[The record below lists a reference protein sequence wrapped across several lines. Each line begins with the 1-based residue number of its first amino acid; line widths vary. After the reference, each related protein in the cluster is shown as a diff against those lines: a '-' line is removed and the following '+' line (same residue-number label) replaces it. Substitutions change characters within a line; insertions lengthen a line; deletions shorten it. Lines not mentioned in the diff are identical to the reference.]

1 MMMVMIMLTVAVVA
15 ETVGSTVVKNLSGDA
30 GDIRGMGL
38 ILGQEAPLE

>member
-1 MMMVMIMLTVAVVA
+1 MMVMIMLTVAVVA

-30 GDIRGMGL
+30 GGIRGMGL